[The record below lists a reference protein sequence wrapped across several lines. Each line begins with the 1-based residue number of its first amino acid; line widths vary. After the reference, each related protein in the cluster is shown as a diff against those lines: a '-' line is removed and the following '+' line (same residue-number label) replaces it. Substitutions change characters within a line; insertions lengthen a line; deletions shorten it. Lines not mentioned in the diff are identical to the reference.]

1 MKLDEAQ
8 LSEQEALRRKL
19 QQEQDVLQKFQES
32 QEAKLL
38 VQHEKEKQALDE
50 KVATS
55 KLELEKQ
62 VSEFNFVYMYCAV
75 WKADVWLSYQNSLT
89 EYVLV
94 I

>member
-1 MKLDEAQ
+1 MLQVKLDEAQ

-38 VQHEKEKQALDE
+38 AQHEKEKQALDE
-50 KVATS
+50 KVTTS

-62 VSEFNFVYMYCAV
+62 VSECIGIVSTHA
-75 WKADVWLSYQNSLT
+75 S
-89 EYVLV
+89 
-94 I
+94 